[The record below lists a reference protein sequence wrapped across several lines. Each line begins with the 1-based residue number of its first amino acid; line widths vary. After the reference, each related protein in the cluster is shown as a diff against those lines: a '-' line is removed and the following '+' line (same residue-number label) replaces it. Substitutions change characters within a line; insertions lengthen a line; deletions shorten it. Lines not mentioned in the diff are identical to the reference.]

1 MTDYIVRRVQA
12 VADSSMVA
20 FGTSGARGLVSSMT
34 DEVCFTYTSAFL
46 QYLATLGQF
55 KPGMAVAIAGDL
67 RPSSPRIMRACG
79 AAVQR
84 LGGVVAYAGF
94 VPSPAV
100 ALYGFTHGI
109 PSLMITGS
117 HIPDDRNG
125 IKFNRVDGELLK
137 SDEAGI
143 YAQAVDIPA
152 GMFDESGA
160 LRHAV
165 AHLDPVDT
173 VSAYVARYVDFF
185 GADAL
190 RGKCI
195 GVYEHSAV
203 GRDVLGTVFQALGAH
218 TVSLGRSAQFV
229 PVDTEAVRPED
240 VALAK
245 DWAQAQH
252 FDAIVS
258 TDGDSDRPLIADEE
272 GQWLRGDV
280 LGILTAR
287 ALAAEVVV
295 TPVSS
300 NTALEKTGWFTEV
313 ARTRIGS
320 PYVIDVMNTAL
331 AQGKNR
337 VCGFEANGGFLLA
350 SNFTRNSRNLA
361 ALATRDALL
370 PMIAVLVLALQ
381 QGMSMSQLVATL
393 PPRFAASDRIKA
405 FATER
410 AQGLLSVFMAGDA
423 EALDAFGAQFGDLV
437 GADAV
442 QMDLTDGV
450 RVTFN
455 NQEIVHLRPSGNAPE
470 LRCYTEANTLPRAQA
485 LCAAVLAQLSQVQS
499 H

>member
-1 MTDYIVRRVQA
+1 MNSPKRISVIDRVNA
-12 VADSSMVA
+12 SGVG
-20 FGTSGARGLVSSMT
+20 FGTSGARGLVSAMT
-34 DEVCFTYTSAFL
+34 DEVCFTYTVAFL

-55 KPGMAVAIAGDL
+55 KSGMAVAIAGDL
-67 RPSSPRIMRACG
+67 RPSSPRIMQACA
-79 AAVQR
+79 AAVQAMD
-84 LGGVVAYAGF
+84 GVVAYAGF

-100 ALYGFTHGI
+100 ALYGFSRGI

-143 YAQAVDIPA
+143 YAQVVDIPA

-160 LRHAV
+160 LRQAV
-165 AHLDPVDT
+165 AHGEPVDA
-173 VSAYVARYVDFF
+173 VSAYVARYVNFF

-190 RGKCI
+190 RGQQI

-203 GRDVLGTVFQALGAH
+203 GRDVLRSVFQALGAH

-240 VALAK
+240 VALAQE
-245 DWAQAQH
+245 WAQAQH

-258 TDGDSDRPLIADEE
+258 TDGDSDRPLIADEQ
-272 GQWLRGDV
+272 GRWLRGDV

-287 ALAAEVVV
+287 ALAAKVVA

-300 NTALEKTGWFTEV
+300 NTALEKTGWFAAV
-313 ARTRIGS
+313 SRTRIGS
-320 PYVIDVMNTAL
+320 PYVIDAMNVAL
-331 AQGKNR
+331 AQGKHR

-350 SNFTRNSRNLA
+350 SDFTQNNHCLA
-361 ALATRDALL
+361 ALPTRDAVL
-370 PMIAVLVLALQ
+370 PMVAVLVLAAQ
-381 QGMSMSQLVATL
+381 QGKTLSQLVSEL

-410 AQGLLSVFMAGDA
+410 SQHLLSAFMAGDA
-423 EALDAFGAQFGDLV
+423 PALAAFSAQYGDLV
-437 GADAV
+437 GTDAV

-450 RVTFN
+450 RVTFS
-455 NQEIVHLRPSGNAPE
+455 NQEVVHLRPSGNAPE
-470 LRCYTEANTLPRAQA
+470 LRCYTEADTLSRAKT
-485 LCAAVLAQLSQVQS
+485 LCAAVLARIA
-499 H
+499 